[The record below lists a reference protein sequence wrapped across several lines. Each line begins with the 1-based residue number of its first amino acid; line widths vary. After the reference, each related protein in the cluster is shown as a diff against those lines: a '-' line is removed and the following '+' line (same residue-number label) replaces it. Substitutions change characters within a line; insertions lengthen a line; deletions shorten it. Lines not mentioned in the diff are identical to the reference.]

1 MLVCVQGGRRRGVQE
16 GQVPPD
22 FADVEKGTEALNIQL
37 NLLVVTPKIFCPSAA
52 SGMFV
57 LDLQYTCA
65 MCITAYL
72 SKRSFE

>member
-37 NLLVVTPKIFCPSAA
+37 NLLVVTPQDFLTFRRLWYVCIRF
-52 SGMFV
+52 
-57 LDLQYTCA
+57 TIH
-65 MCITAYL
+65 MCNVHYSL
-72 SKRSFE
+72 LK